1 MSIILL
7 ENRRDL
13 TMHRQI
19 LLVNDGGVNIGENIV
34 ANINDTERIKLCFEI
49 I

>member
-1 MSIILL
+1 
-7 ENRRDL
+7 
-13 TMHRQI
+13 MHRQVP
-19 LLVNDGGVNIGENIV
+19 LVNDGGVNIGENIV